1 MLHVS
6 KIYYLQEDMW
16 IEATDTEKAVDD
28 MCQTAEKSM
37 IYFVESWNDISD
49 NLEKIQN
56 VNIDQVNEKNP
67 GLVDDLKDI
76 LEWG

>member
-1 MLHVS
+1 
-6 KIYYLQEDMW
+6 
-16 IEATDTEKAVDD
+16 